1 MFSRYNFNA
10 YNLILGSTSAD
21 NGDVYVYVRVSTPT
35 STRKVIKLGT
45 TSDLITSNIRYK
57 YNTLFRHLIE
67 TNFLFISQQKYNKY
81 QAKEIISRLNILCSR
96 NHGIRYSPF
105 SSTPFKR
112 SPSHFNN
119 WYIFN
124 DINFK
129 RATHSIT
136 DFFKSL

>member
-10 YNLILGSTSAD
+10 YNSIFSSTSVD

-35 STRKVIKLGT
+35 STCKVIKLGT

-81 QAKEIISRLNILCSR
+81 QAKEIVSRLNILCSS

-112 SPSHFNN
+112 SPSRFNN